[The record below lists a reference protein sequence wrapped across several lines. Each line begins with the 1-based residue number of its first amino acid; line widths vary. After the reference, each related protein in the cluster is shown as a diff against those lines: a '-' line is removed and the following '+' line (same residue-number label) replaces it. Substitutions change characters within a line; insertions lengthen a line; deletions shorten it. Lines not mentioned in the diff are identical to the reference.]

1 MNPNA
6 LPIGLAGGIAAA
18 LLFSAV
24 LGGGALGLPLF
35 ALCPL
40 PLAIAG
46 LGWGTTAAVV
56 AALVGAAGSAAV
68 AGYAIDPASAPYAGL
83 LFALLAGPTAWYAH
97 LAGLARPVDQAR
109 PDAGLEWYPLGRVF
123 LALTVGTILALI
135 VAGAVIG
142 IDVDAV
148 AEAMADRI
156 LEMAANT
163 GETGMPSKADMVEV
177 ARFYVRLMPA
187 TVTMVW
193 LSLIAFDLWL
203 AGRIVR
209 ISGRLRR
216 PWTPVS
222 EAVGLPKA
230 PIAVFV
236 VALFAAAVEGP
247 VGLVAGAVAG
257 GLAMAYAL
265 IGFAVVHVKLRA
277 HPARQIILATL
288 YGGTFL
294 FSLPLIPIAIVG
306 MADTVFGFRAKRLAA
321 GAPPAGRP

>member
-6 LPIGLAGGIAAA
+6 LPIGLAGGLAAA

-35 ALCPL
+35 ALSPL

-46 LGWGTTAAVV
+46 LGWGTLAAVV
-56 AALVGAAGSAAV
+56 AAVVGTAGSAAV
-68 AGYAIDPASAPYAGL
+68 AAYAIDPAAGPYAGL
-83 LFALLAGPTAWYAH
+83 LFALLAGPLAWYAH
-97 LAGLARPVDQAR
+97 LAGLARPVDPAR
-109 PDAGLEWYPLGRVF
+109 PDAGLEWYPLARVF
-123 LALTVGTILALI
+123 LALTLGTTAALV
-135 VAGAVIG
+135 VAGVVIG
-142 IDVDAV
+142 VDVDEV
-148 AEAMADRI
+148 AGEMADRI
-156 LEMAANT
+156 LEMAATT
-163 GETGMPSKADMVEV
+163 GETGMPSRPEMVEV

-193 LSLIAFDLWL
+193 LSMIAFDLWL

-216 PWTPVS
+216 PWTPVA
-222 EAVGLPKA
+222 EAVGLPKGL
-230 PIAVFV
+230 IAVFV
-236 VALFAAAVEGP
+236 VALFVVPVDGP

-257 GLAMAYAL
+257 GLGMAFAL
-265 IGFAVVHVKLRA
+265 VGFAVVHVKLRA

-294 FSLPLIPIAIVG
+294 FSLPLIPIALVG
-306 MADTVFGFRAKRLAA
+306 MADTVVGFRAKRLAA
-321 GAPPAGRP
+321 GGPPPGRP